1 MKNIILIGEFVQA
14 VNAETMKILYNRISA
29 SLEEIMK
36 IAYVTDSGTGKNIET
51 LAKDG
56 IVSVPLQ
63 ITDEAHTYQDM
74 ETLTVRD
81 NLNLLEEG
89 HLLKTSQPSPGIV
102 EECFQSLKKQGVEL
116 IIAVPICNGLSGT
129 ISTMTAVAN
138 ELGIRIITVDTYVTA
153 VVQDYLIH
161 YIKESYENGVSDL
174 EIRLK
179 VEEVIN
185 STNTLVIPQH
195 LDQLVRG
202 GRLTPM
208 AARLAK
214 FLQISPVLQINKK
227 TSGRIDTLEKVRT
240 FRRALE
246 RGMQEMENDG
256 VNDGSDLWSV
266 TIAHV
271 DNIQTG
277 EELYQKMRTRFPK
290 ASIQVIDLCITVA
303 AHTGIG
309 AICLQWFKKVQ

>member
-1 MKNIILIGEFVQA
+1 
-14 VNAETMKILYNRISA
+14 
-29 SLEEIMK
+29 MK
-36 IAYVTDSGTGKNIET
+36 IAYVTDSGTGRTIEYF
-51 LAKDG
+51 AKDN
-56 IVSVPLQ
+56 IISLPLQ
-63 ITDEAHTYQDM
+63 ITDETHTYQDM
-74 ETLTVRD
+74 ETLTIQD
-81 NLNLLEEG
+81 NLRLLNEG

-102 EECFQSLKKQGVEL
+102 ENCFESLKEQGVDL

-153 VVQDYLIH
+153 VVQEYLIR
-161 YIKESYENGVSDL
+161 YIKESVEKGVSDI
-174 EIRLK
+174 EIRLE
-179 VEEVIN
+179 VEKVIN

-195 LDQLVRG
+195 LRQLVLG

-240 FRRALE
+240 FRKALE
-246 RGMQEMENDG
+246 RGIDEIERDG
-256 VNDGSDLWSV
+256 VNDGSDLWLI

-271 DNIQTG
+271 DNITDA
-277 EELYQKMRTRFPK
+277 EAMYHKMKLRFPK
-290 ASIQVIDLCITVA
+290 ATIQIINLCNTVA
-303 AHTGIG
+303 AHTGTG
-309 AICLQWFKKVQ
+309 AICLQWFKKVA

>member
-1 MKNIILIGEFVQA
+1 MTEE
-14 VNAETMKILYNRISA
+14 AE
-29 SLEEIMK
+29 MK
-36 IAYVTDSGTGKNIET
+36 IAYVTDSGTGKSIET

-56 IVSVPLQ
+56 IVSIPLQ
-63 ITDEAHTYQDM
+63 ITDETHTYQDM
-74 ETLTVRD
+74 ETLLVKD
-81 NLNLLEEG
+81 NLKLLEEG

-102 EECFQSLKKQGVEL
+102 EECFASLKKQGVDL

-129 ISTMTAVAN
+129 ISTMTAAAN
-138 ELGIRIITVDTYVTA
+138 ELGIRIITADTYVTA

-161 YIKESYENGVSDL
+161 YIKESYEKGISDL
-174 EIRLK
+174 AIRCK
-179 VEEVIN
+179 VEEIIN
-185 STNTLVIPQH
+185 STNTLVIPQK

-240 FRRALE
+240 FRKALE
-246 RGMQEMENDG
+246 RGMEEMENDG

-271 DNIQTG
+271 DNIKTA
-277 EELYQKMRTRFPK
+277 EELYHKMHLRFPK
-290 ASIQVIDLCITVA
+290 ASIQIIDLCNAVA

-309 AICLQWFKKVQ
+309 AICLQWFKKAA

>member
-1 MKNIILIGEFVQA
+1 MQA
-14 VNAETMKILYNRISA
+14 VKHNLQKFYIIDNIEYAEDR
-29 SLEEIMK
+29 MK

-63 ITDEAHTYQDM
+63 ITDENHTYQDM
-74 ETLTVRD
+74 ETLLVKD
-81 NLNLLEEG
+81 NLRLLEEG

-102 EECFQSLKKQGVEL
+102 EECFESLKKQGVDL

-129 ISTMTAVAN
+129 ISTMTTVAN
-138 ELGIRIITVDTYVTA
+138 DLGLRIITVDTYVTA

-161 YIKESYENGVSDL
+161 YIKEAYEKGISDL
-174 EIRLK
+174 TIRLN

-185 STNTLVIPQH
+185 STNTLVIPKH
-195 LDQLVRG
+195 FDQLVRG

-227 TSGRIDTLEKVRT
+227 TSGRIDSLEKVRT
-240 FRRALE
+240 FRKALE
-246 RGMQEMENDG
+246 RGMDEMETDG
-256 VNDGSDLWSV
+256 VNDGSDLWLV

-271 DNIQTG
+271 DNINTA
-277 EELYQKMRTRFPK
+277 EELYHNMHARFPH
-290 ASIQVIDLCITVA
+290 AQIQIIDLCNAVA
-303 AHTGIG
+303 AHTGTG
-309 AICLQWFKKVQ
+309 AICLQWFKRIA

>member
-1 MKNIILIGEFVQA
+1 MQA
-14 VNAETMKILYNRISA
+14 VKHNLQKFYIIDNIEYAEDR
-29 SLEEIMK
+29 MK

-63 ITDEAHTYQDM
+63 ITDENHTYQDM
-74 ETLTVRD
+74 ETLLVKD
-81 NLNLLEEG
+81 NLRLLEEG

-102 EECFQSLKKQGVEL
+102 EECFESLKKQGVDL

-138 ELGIRIITVDTYVTA
+138 DLGIRIITVDTYVTA

-161 YIKESYENGVSDL
+161 YIKEAYEKGISDL
-174 EIRLK
+174 TIRLN

-185 STNTLVIPQH
+185 STNTLVIPKH

-240 FRRALE
+240 FRKALE
-246 RGMQEMENDG
+246 RGMDEMEIDG
-256 VNDGSDLWSV
+256 VNDGSDLWLV

-271 DNIQTG
+271 DNINTA
-277 EELYQKMRTRFPK
+277 EELYHKMHARFPH
-290 ASIQVIDLCITVA
+290 AQIQIIDLCNTVA
-303 AHTGIG
+303 AHTGTG
-309 AICLQWFKKVQ
+309 AICLQWFKRIA